1 MMTNPNE
8 IESLHSALGE
18 AERYAKELEARLA
31 EREWRPIDTAPK
43 DVTVVLLYRYRR
55 GSLSW
60 SICYWDAE
68 QCDWVKY
75 DSPDS
80 SFTDPTHWMPLPE
93 PPST

>member
-31 EREWRPIDTAPK
+31 EREWRPIETAPNTGHILVIGGPHEA
-43 DVTVVLLYRYRR
+43 VTIRPADGDFWRR
-55 GSLSW
+55 EKVG
-60 SICYWDAE
+60 
-68 QCDWVKY
+68 
-75 DSPDS
+75 
-80 SFTDPTHWMPLPE
+80 PTHWMPLPE